1 MGFIDAEASMNAA
14 GNGRG
19 KTKARKLAVSNSAQK
34 TRFKNK

>member
-19 KTKARKLAVSNSAQK
+19 KTKTRRIAASNSAQK
-34 TRFKNK
+34 ITFKNK